1 MMCLLIFEWEDVGI
15 KVIIVLIIVLI
26 NTPNKHLSLPL
37 PLHALHQSRVPLSM
51 KTLGVGH

>member
-26 NTPNKHLSLPL
+26 NTPNKHLS

>member
-1 MMCLLIFEWEDVGI
+1 MCLLVFGWEDVGI
-15 KVIIVLIIVLI
+15 KLILVLI

-37 PLHALHQSRVPLSM
+37 HVLHQSRVPLSM

>member
-1 MMCLLIFEWEDVGI
+1 MMCLLISEWEDVGI

-37 PLHALHQSRVPLSM
+37 HALHQSRVPLSM

>member
-1 MMCLLIFEWEDVGI
+1 MMCLLIFGWEDVGI
-15 KVIIVLIIVLI
+15 KLIIVLKIVLI

-37 PLHALHQSRVPLSM
+37 HVLHQSRVPLSM